1 MEYRRLG
8 RTDARVSALCLG
20 TMTWGQQNTGAEAHR
35 QLDRAFD
42 RGVNFLDTAE
52 MYPVPPRAATAH
64 RTEEIIGSWLAR
76 PGNRER
82 AVVATKVAGRAV
94 ENPSGPPAFSWIRG
108 GPRLDAAHIAA
119 ALDASLQRLRTDRID
134 LYQIHW
140 PERRVNNFGVLGYRH
155 APRDDDIPLAETLA
169 ALNAAVCAGKV
180 RFVGLSNET
189 PWGAMRCLAAAGADG
204 LPRAASIQ
212 NPYSLLNRS
221 FEHGLAEI
229 AHREDLGLLA
239 YSPLAGG
246 VLSGKYLDGRRPPGS
261 RLVAFGGMKRY
272 SGPHADAA
280 VAAYVA
286 CAREA
291 GLDPAQMALAY
302 VTSRPFV
309 TSNIIGATTM
319 AQLDADLD
327 SADLALPADVEARL
341 DEIHG
346 RYTYPCP

>member
-1 MEYRRLG
+1 M
-8 RTDARVSALCLG
+8 
-20 TMTWGQQNTGAEAHR
+20 
-35 QLDRAFD
+35 
-42 RGVNFLDTAE
+42 
-52 MYPVPPRAATAH
+52 
-64 RTEEIIGSWLAR
+64 
-76 PGNRER
+76 
-82 AVVATKVAGRAV
+82 
-94 ENPSGPPAFSWIRG
+94 
-108 GPRLDAAHIAA
+108 
-119 ALDASLQRLRTDRID
+119 
-134 LYQIHW
+134 
-140 PERRVNNFGVLGYRH
+140 NNFGVLGYRN
-155 APRDDDIPLAETLA
+155 APRDDDIPLAETLS
-169 ALNAAVCAGKV
+169 ALDAAVQAGKV

-189 PWGAMRCLAAAGADG
+189 PWGAMRCLAAAEADG

-229 AHREDLGLLA
+229 AHREELGLLA

-272 SGPHADAA
+272 SGPQADAA
-280 VAAYVA
+280 TAAYVA

-309 TSNIIGATTM
+309 TANIIGATTM
-319 AQLDADLD
+319 TQLDSNLD